1 VNGLRFS
8 VSFTKN
14 VIKFQILYV
23 TTFFIKSTKEIFVSV
38 LSLHLNPQGISEN
51 LNNPKG
57 SINRFVFS
65 SSVYFGIMGASVLSG
80 MGKCSKHLL
89 TLYK

>member
-1 VNGLRFS
+1 
-8 VSFTKN
+8 
-14 VIKFQILYV
+14 
-23 TTFFIKSTKEIFVSV
+23 
-38 LSLHLNPQGISEN
+38 LNPQGISEN